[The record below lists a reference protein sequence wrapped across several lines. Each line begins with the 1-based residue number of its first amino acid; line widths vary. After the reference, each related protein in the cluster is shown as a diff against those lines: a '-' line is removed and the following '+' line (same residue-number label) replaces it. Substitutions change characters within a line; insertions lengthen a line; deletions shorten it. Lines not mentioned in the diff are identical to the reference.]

1 MAARRLRRCL
11 SATVFDPE
19 NGTVRTATI
28 QLSGL
33 APGSHR
39 VEVWGQDFAGN
50 WQTAPTASRTWTV
63 DPNAGRLIINEVLAI
78 STGGAEYIE
87 LYNSSASDVDLEGMS
102 LSDDPDLPL
111 KFVFLAGASVPAG
124 GYLVVEPTTFA
135 IDGDGETVGL
145 YDSGG
150 ALVDSITFGHQ
161 IPDKSIGRSGR
172 DGNTWGLNVAT
183 PGAANIVHPYGDP
196 RRVRI
201 NEWLATSEVR
211 FKDDFVE
218 LFNTDTLPVNIGDF
232 YLSDDPQ
239 QDPRKFQFP
248 SLSFIGG
255 RGFSVMRADD
265 EPGMRHLPFKLASA
279 DEWLQ
284 LSDVNLN
291 RIDLV
296 HFQCETSDI
305 SQGRFPDG
313 GAEYSDFDL
322 PTPGISNNAGDTQVV
337 TDTLVPLTA
346 NWAYNQSDTDL
357 GTAWIDLG
365 YNSTSWPTGP
375 GLLYSESDPLNGPE
389 GTQLALNPPTTHY
402 FRHQFNFSGNPQQ
415 AMLEFDLFADDGAVV
430 YLNGVEIAR
439 VRMPAG
445 PIAHT
450 TFASDGQ
457 GNANREGPFAIPAGI
472 IVPGTNI
479 LAAQVHQDDGTS
491 SDVVFGIELRSSE
504 EIITSN
510 DEFARAQS
518 LLNALRVTEIMFNPA
533 GTGDDE
539 FIEIQNISNETVQL
553 EGVRFSDGIDFTF
566 PPMELGAGEYAI
578 VVQNLAAVRGG
589 AR

>member
-1 MAARRLRRCL
+1 
-11 SATVFDPE
+11 
-19 NGTVRTATI
+19 
-28 QLSGL
+28 
-33 APGSHR
+33 
-39 VEVWGQDFAGN
+39 
-50 WQTAPTASRTWTV
+50 
-63 DPNAGRLIINEVLAI
+63 
-78 STGGAEYIE
+78 
-87 LYNSSASDVDLEGMS
+87 
-102 LSDDPDLPL
+102 
-111 KFVFLAGASVPAG
+111 
-124 GYLVVEPTTFA
+124 
-135 IDGDGETVGL
+135 
-145 YDSGG
+145 
-150 ALVDSITFGHQ
+150 
-161 IPDKSIGRSGR
+161 
-172 DGNTWGLNVAT
+172 
-183 PGAANIVHPYGDP
+183 
-196 RRVRI
+196 
-201 NEWLATSEVR
+201 
-211 FKDDFVE
+211 
-218 LFNTDTLPVNIGDF
+218 
-232 YLSDDPQ
+232 
-239 QDPRKFQFP
+239 
-248 SLSFIGG
+248 
-255 RGFSVMRADD
+255 MRADD
-265 EPGMRHLPFKLASA
+265 NPGMRHLPFKLASA

-305 SQGRFPDG
+305 SEGRFPDG
-313 GAEYSDFDL
+313 GTDYSDFDL

-337 TDTLVPLTA
+337 TDTLVPLTG
-346 NWAYNQSDTDL
+346 NWAYEQSDTDL
-357 GTAWIDLG
+357 GTAWINLG

-375 GLLYSESDPLNGPE
+375 GLLYSENDPLNGPE

-504 EIITSN
+504 EVITSN

-518 LLNALRVTEIMFNPA
+518 LLNALRVTEIMYNPA

-578 VVQNLAAVRGG
+578 VVQNLAAFEAVHGDMINVAGVYDAKLDNGG
-589 AR
+589 ERIVLQLPEPYEAAILSFDYDDSWYPSTDGGGHSLEIANPQGAIESWSDPESWVASADIGGTPAEISPPVIISPTVASTTLGDSFGYQIVAKQQPAVVLARQGFRPVSHSMPTPARSAVPRRCSAPSRSSSKPATPAALGASLLISISPPAVLLRVTPGRRSKARARRTRRLR